1 MKSNNTKSTPA
12 WGLPTT
18 SNPSF
23 GARLVQEG
31 KQLHYLA
38 DRSAINGT
46 FTQAQLQTLNI
57 VFPAFV
63 KQMQAALRSGEL
75 DPRKARRFTSTLN
88 GMTLEADTNGSFG
101 YVYIV
106 IYPTTQSQG
115 EAL

>member
-1 MKSNNTKSTPA
+1 MEPANTTSIPA
-12 WGLPTT
+12 WGLPATT
-18 SNPSF
+18 TPSF

-31 KQLHYLA
+31 KHLHYLA

-46 FTQAQLQTLNI
+46 FTQAQLQTLNT

-63 KQMQAALRSGEL
+63 KQMQAALCSGEL
-75 DPRKARRFTSTLN
+75 NPRKARRFTSTLN

-106 IYPTTQSQG
+106 IYPTNTKD
-115 EAL
+115 

>member
-1 MKSNNTKSTPA
+1 MGSTGTTSTPA
-12 WGLPTT
+12 WGLHTT
-18 SNPSF
+18 IAPAF

-31 KQLHYLA
+31 KHLHYLA

-46 FTQAQLQTLNI
+46 FTQTQLQTMNI

-63 KQMQAALRSGEL
+63 KQMEAALCSGEL
-75 DPRKARRFTSTLN
+75 NPRKARRFTSTLK

-106 IYPTTQSQG
+106 IYPTNTKD
-115 EAL
+115 

>member
-1 MKSNNTKSTPA
+1 MGSTEAIFTPA
-12 WGLPTT
+12 WGLPATT
-18 SNPSF
+18 TPSF

-31 KQLHYLA
+31 QQLHYLA

-46 FTQAQLQTLNI
+46 FTQAQLQTMNV

-63 KQMQAALRSGEL
+63 KLMEAALCSGEL
-75 DPRKARRFTSTLN
+75 NPRKARRFISTLK

-106 IYPTTQSQG
+106 IYPTN
-115 EAL
+115 AKD

>member
-1 MKSNNTKSTPA
+1 MKSNNTKSTLA

-63 KQMQAALRSGEL
+63 KQMQAALCSGEL
-75 DPRKARRFTSTLN
+75 NPRKARRFITTLE

-106 IYPTTQSQG
+106 IYPTN
-115 EAL
+115 AKD

>member
-12 WGLPTT
+12 WGLPTA

-63 KQMQAALRSGEL
+63 KQMETALRSGEL
-75 DPRKARRFTSTLN
+75 DPRKARRFTATRK

-106 IYPTTQSQG
+106 IYPATQNEG
-115 EAL
+115 KPL

>member
-1 MKSNNTKSTPA
+1 MEPANAIFTPA
-12 WGLPTT
+12 WGLPATTT
-18 SNPSF
+18 SSF

-31 KQLHYLA
+31 KHLHYLA

-46 FTQAQLQTLNI
+46 FTQVQLQTLNN

-63 KQMQAALRSGEL
+63 KQMEAALRSGAL
-75 DPRKARRFTSTLN
+75 DPRKARRFTTTLN

-106 IYPTTQSQG
+106 IYPTNTKD
-115 EAL
+115 

>member
-1 MKSNNTKSTPA
+1 MGSTSTTSNPA

-18 SNPSF
+18 ITPAF

-31 KQLHYLA
+31 KHLHYLA

-46 FTQAQLQTLNI
+46 FTQAQLRTLNN

-63 KQMQAALRSGEL
+63 KQMEDALCSGEL
-75 DPRKARRFTSTLN
+75 NPRKARRFTSTLN

-101 YVYIV
+101 YVYIA
-106 IYPTTQSQG
+106 IYPTH
-115 EAL
+115 AKD

>member
-1 MKSNNTKSTPA
+1 MGSTGITSTPA
-12 WGLPTT
+12 WGLHTT
-18 SNPSF
+18 TTPSF

-46 FTQAQLQTLNI
+46 FTRTQLQTLNV
-57 VFPAFV
+57 VFPTFV
-63 KQMQAALRSGEL
+63 KQMEAALCSGEL
-75 DPRKARRFTSTLN
+75 NPRKARRFISTLK

-106 IYPTTQSQG
+106 IYPTHTKG
-115 EAL
+115 

>member
-1 MKSNNTKSTPA
+1 
-12 WGLPTT
+12 PTT

-88 GMTLEADTNGSFG
+88 GMTLEADTNG
-101 YVYIV
+101 
-106 IYPTTQSQG
+106 
-115 EAL
+115 